1 MCLSGN
7 KSSLPIAGYIVGPQ
21 ALVQLIKLLV
31 EDQGSSAVVEAIWYL
46 CIQNYIKK
54 NLITSRKKKGYLF
67 ISYLDFS

>member
-7 KSSLPIAGYIVGPQ
+7 KSSLPISGYIVGPQ

-31 EDQGSSAVVEAIWYL
+31 EDQGSSAVVETICGL
-46 CIQNYIKK
+46 CRLELQKNY
-54 NLITSRKKKGYLF
+54 ITSRNDPLSF